1 MRCTLLGGLCAFC
14 LLLTISIVIILLS
27 QSSSCPLGTFRCLG
41 NDSEIGVCLPRR
53 LLCDNRPDCPDG
65 SDEDPLKC
73 SDNYGELQ
81 SFVNVVSEN
90 PAPES
95 TTVQA
100 TVSPFFANCSAKAY
114 PRGCTCQNRTWLFCL
129 NLDLMSVPTV
139 EARLSRLVLMNNSI
153 KRLSAKDLEG
163 YDLEF
168 IRLEDNLLE
177 VIEDDALSH
186 QRNLTKLMLGG
197 NKLSDLSASTFQG
210 LDRLKWLFLYR
221 NQLGNTTNMKVFHPL
236 TSLRWLDLSHN
247 DLDLGSDNVFPHLD
261 SLLDLFLNEN
271 RIQMIRNNTVASLTN
286 LILLDLKHN
295 SIREIHE
302 DAFVLLSR
310 LKFLDLSYN
319 MLEYVPE
326 NLFRSQRNLT
336 QLRLGFN
343 PIHHVPAGLFLPLSN
358 LRSLRLQ
365 DIDIPDI
372 SEEMFAPS
380 TLLDFAYFKNF
391 RYCSYVAHASKCQP
405 LSDGVS
411 SFSDLI
417 SHGVHRAF
425 LWIIGVLTIVGNAL
439 VLGGRNLAKTENRI
453 LAMFVKNLAAA
464 DMCIGIYLL
473 CLGERDISF
482 RGQYNQHAHHWM
494 MSWQCTVI
502 RVLAVSTSEVSL
514 LLLTFMSVERFVSI
528 SHPFGERT
536 LNFRAAFISTALI
549 WTVGLALSL
558 IPVLYW
564 SEMGRHHGS
573 NGLCF
578 PLHIHEPS
586 ALGWQYS
593 AFLYIGINGSCVLVI
608 VGVYTALFVSIRRT
622 RTATPLAPN
631 EIEIAVRFFFIVFTD
646 CLCWMPTILLKI
658 MALANVYIPAD
669 LYAWLV
675 VFILPVN
682 SAINPLLYT
691 FTTPTFRAAVRDF
704 YHRFALLR
712 PDWTSAATS
721 SIGLTTM
728 GRGVRSS
735 ASFRHNDFNQSSTQ
749 GNHVPVATEEEG
761 RHHTDLVLLDIRAET
776 IVLQQQQ
783 QPKAKSLWR
792 SGAKPANHFIESL

>member
-1 MRCTLLGGLCAFC
+1 MRCILLGGLCIFC
-14 LLLTISIVIILLS
+14 LMVTISIAIILLS
-27 QSSSCPLGTFRCLG
+27 QSRSCPLGTFRCLG
-41 NDSEIGVCLPRR
+41 NDSIGEIGVCLPRR
-53 LLCDNRPDCPDG
+53 LLCDGRSDCPDN
-65 SDEDPLKC
+65 SDENAYNC
-73 SDNYGELQ
+73 SDSHGELQ
-81 SFVNVVSEN
+81 SFINGK
-90 PAPES
+90 PANSPES
-95 TTVQA
+95 TTPA
-100 TVSPFFANCSAKAY
+100 TTISPFVMDCWAKTY
-114 PRGCTCQNRTWLFCL
+114 PPGCTCRYRTWLFCL
-129 NLDLMSVPTV
+129 DLDLISVPQV
-139 EARLSRLVLMNNSI
+139 GARLSRLVLMNNSI
-153 KRLSAKDLEG
+153 SRLSARDLES
-163 YDLEF
+163 YDLQF
-168 IRLEDNLLE
+168 MRLGDNLLE
-177 VIEDDALSH
+177 MIDGNALNE

-197 NKLSDLSASTFQG
+197 NKLLDLHASTFKG
-210 LDRLKWLFLYR
+210 LERLRWLLLDR
-221 NQLGNTTNMKVFHPL
+221 NQLSNTSMEVFRPL
-236 TSLRWLDLSHN
+236 TSLSWLDMSHN
-247 DLDLGSDNVFPHLD
+247 QLTLGPDNFFPQME
-261 SLLDLFLNEN
+261 SLKDLFLNNN
-271 RIQMIRNNTVASLTN
+271 RIQIIRNNTLASLVN
-286 LILLDLKHN
+286 LLLLDLNHN
-295 SIREIHE
+295 LIREIDE
-302 DAFVLLSR
+302 EAFVCLSQ
-310 LKFLDLSYN
+310 LNFLDLSNN

-326 NLFRSQRNLT
+326 SLFRFQQNLT

-343 PIHHVPAGLFLPLSN
+343 PIHHVPAGLFLPLAN

-365 DIDIPDI
+365 DINIPEI
-372 SEEMFAPS
+372 NKKMFTS
-380 TLLDFAYFKNF
+380 LTQLDFAYFKNF
-391 RYCSYVAHASKCQP
+391 LYCSYVTHAKKCQP

-411 SFSDLI
+411 SFLDLI
-417 SHGVHRAF
+417 SHSAHRGF
-425 LWIIGVLTIVGNAL
+425 LWIIAILTIVGNAL

-473 CLGERDISF
+473 CIGERDISF
-482 RGQYNQHAHHWM
+482 RGQYNQHAHQWM

-528 SHPFGERT
+528 SQPFGERT

-549 WTVGLALSL
+549 WLVGGALAL

-564 SEMGRHHGS
+564 SEMGSHHGS

-646 CLCWMPTILLKI
+646 CLCWMPTIVLKI

-704 YHRFALLR
+704 YHRFTVLR
-712 PDWTSAATS
+712 SDWTSGATS
-721 SIGLTTM
+721 SIGLTTV

-735 ASFRHNDFNQSSTQ
+735 ISFRNNDFNQSSAQ
-749 GNHVPVATEEEG
+749 ANHQPSVTEEIG
-761 RHHTDLVLLDIRAET
+761 RPHIDMVLLDIRAET
-776 IVLQQQQ
+776 VVRQQV
-783 QPKAKSLWR
+783 KNKSLWR
-792 SGAKPANHFIESL
+792 SGTKPVNRFIGVESL

>member
-1 MRCTLLGGLCAFC
+1 
-14 LLLTISIVIILLS
+14 
-27 QSSSCPLGTFRCLG
+27 
-41 NDSEIGVCLPRR
+41 
-53 LLCDNRPDCPDG
+53 
-65 SDEDPLKC
+65 
-73 SDNYGELQ
+73 
-81 SFVNVVSEN
+81 
-90 PAPES
+90 
-95 TTVQA
+95 
-100 TVSPFFANCSAKAY
+100 
-114 PRGCTCQNRTWLFCL
+114 
-129 NLDLMSVPTV
+129 
-139 EARLSRLVLMNNSI
+139 
-153 KRLSAKDLEG
+153 
-163 YDLEF
+163 
-168 IRLEDNLLE
+168 
-177 VIEDDALSH
+177 
-186 QRNLTKLMLGG
+186 MLGG
-197 NKLSDLSASTFQG
+197 NKLSDLSASTFHG

-221 NQLGNTTNMKVFHPL
+221 NQLGNTTSMKVFHPL
-236 TSLRWLDLSHN
+236 TSLRW
-247 DLDLGSDNVFPHLD
+247 
-261 SLLDLFLNEN
+261 LFLNEN
-271 RIQMIRNNTVASLTN
+271 RIQMIRNNTVASLSN
-286 LILLDLKHN
+286 LIL
-295 SIREIHE
+295 
-302 DAFVLLSR
+302 
-310 LKFLDLSYN
+310 LDLSYN
-319 MLEYVPE
+319 MLEYVSE

-336 QLRLGFN
+336 Q
-343 PIHHVPAGLFLPLSN
+343 
-358 LRSLRLQ
+358 LRLQ

-482 RGQYNQHAHHWM
+482 RGQYNQHAHQWM

-682 SAINPLLYT
+682 SAINPLLVSL
-691 FTTPTFRAAVRDF
+691 PT
-704 YHRFALLR
+704 
-712 PDWTSAATS
+712 
-721 SIGLTTM
+721 
-728 GRGVRSS
+728 
-735 ASFRHNDFNQSSTQ
+735 
-749 GNHVPVATEEEG
+749 
-761 RHHTDLVLLDIRAET
+761 
-776 IVLQQQQ
+776 
-783 QPKAKSLWR
+783 
-792 SGAKPANHFIESL
+792 